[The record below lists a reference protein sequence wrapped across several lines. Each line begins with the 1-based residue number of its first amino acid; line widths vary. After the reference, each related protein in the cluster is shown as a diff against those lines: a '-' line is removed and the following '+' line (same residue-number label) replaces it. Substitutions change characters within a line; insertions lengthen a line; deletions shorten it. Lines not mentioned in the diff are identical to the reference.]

1 VTRFGV
7 RPAVAWLAACL
18 LLAGCGGLSSLR
30 GPAAATSRGPVR
42 IALVDVFSGGSDY
55 ASRGPALQNSLQV
68 EIDDL
73 NAHGGLLG
81 SRLQLVTADD
91 QYSVPATSDAVRRL
105 LADHSVRLL
114 VGPSFAGLYLGA
126 KPILEQARVP
136 NCLTLMAADD
146 VMSSAPF
153 SFRISEPDR
162 SNVPTLLASIRSAG
176 LKKVGLITDD
186 GAVGQDTDRQLSD
199 QAGRSGLQYIGAAFV
214 ATGDQKAQVQQM
226 LQRGAE
232 AVVLSSNPATAG
244 RTLQA
249 IRQANAGTRLK
260 TFGFGGLGSY
270 GFVQQVGDPA
280 NGLVLVSTIQ
290 SYLSDVPEA
299 RWPPA
304 YRAFV
309 RDVLAR
315 YGPASNGVEMKGI
328 PAAADCVLDWARAVQ
343 AAGDFDGARVARA
356 WETLDVPAS
365 QSVLGVRERFSPTDH
380 DAVAPDGLFVYQWTR
395 TGDRWTLKQ
404 LAAPAS

>member
-1 VTRFGV
+1 MTGRV
-7 RPAVAWLAACL
+7 RAAAAGLAAWLS
-18 LLAGCGGLSSLR
+18 LAGCGSLPFAG
-30 GPAAATSRGPVR
+30 GPTEVASQGPVK
-42 IALVDVFSGGSDY
+42 IALVDVFSGSSSY

-68 EIDDL
+68 AIDDL
-73 NAHGGLLG
+73 NARGGVAG
-81 SRLQLVTADD
+81 SRLQLVAADD
-91 QYSVPATSDAVRRL
+91 QYSVMATPDAVRRL
-105 LADHSVRLL
+105 LADRSVKLL

-126 KPILEQARVP
+126 KPLIEQARVP

-162 SNVPTLLASIRSAG
+162 SDVPALLGSIRSAG

-186 GAVGQDTDRQLSD
+186 GAVGQGTDRSLSD
-199 QAGRSGLQYIGAAFV
+199 QAGRAGLQYIGAAFV
-214 ATGDQKAQVQQM
+214 AAGDQKAQVQQM
-226 LQRGAE
+226 IQRGAE
-232 AVVLSSNPATAG
+232 AVVLSGDPATAG

-249 IRQANAGTRLK
+249 IRQANAGMRLK
-260 TFGFGGLGSY
+260 TFGFGALASY

-304 YRAFV
+304 YRSFV
-309 RDVLAR
+309 KDVLAR

-343 AAGDFDGARVARA
+343 AAGDFDGTRVARA

-365 QSVLGVRERFSPTDH
+365 QSVLGVHERFSPGDH
-380 DAVAPDGLFVYQWTR
+380 DAVPADGLFVYQWTR
-395 TGDRWTLKQ
+395 SGDRWTLKQ
-404 LAAPAS
+404 LAAPPG